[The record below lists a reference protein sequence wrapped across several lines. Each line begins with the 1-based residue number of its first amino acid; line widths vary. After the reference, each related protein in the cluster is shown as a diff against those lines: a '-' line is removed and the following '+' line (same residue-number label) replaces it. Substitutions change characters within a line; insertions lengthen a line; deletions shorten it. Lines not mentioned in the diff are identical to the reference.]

1 VADVPIQTIAVGTQV
16 QGNIVPAGA
25 PGAGALEIE
34 WVPSKLKM
42 IQISSGELDAVLSS
56 SASIHIGFLGISLGG
71 LVSLGSTLAT
81 VPIADPSTYAAFVA
95 LTGLS
100 VILSIYFGLRAGFGH
115 WAYRKRL
122 KALKGEA

>member
-1 VADVPIQTIAVGTQV
+1 MADVPNQTSAVGTQV
-16 QGNIVPAGA
+16 QGNILPAGA
-25 PGAGALEIE
+25 PGAQALEIE

-81 VPIADPSTYAAFVA
+81 VPISNPSAYVRIPAHREHSFRFNVNTDS
-95 LTGLS
+95 GH
-100 VILSIYFGLRAGFGH
+100 REHGF
-115 WAYRKRL
+115 RPS
-122 KALKGEA
+122 